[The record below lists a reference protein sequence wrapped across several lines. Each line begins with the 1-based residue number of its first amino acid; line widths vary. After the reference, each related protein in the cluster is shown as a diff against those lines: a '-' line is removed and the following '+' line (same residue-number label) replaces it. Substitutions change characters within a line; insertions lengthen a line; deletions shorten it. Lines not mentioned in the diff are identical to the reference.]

1 MVRQFYTLLLYVQFD
16 LRIQKNQHKRNK
28 EHKFHTFSLSI
39 GVCRLFFFSY
49 SKSSKSELLIL
60 LLDVV
65 DIDDLTLALTDDDD
79 FGDNTMF
86 VLNPGG

>member
-1 MVRQFYTLLLYVQFD
+1 MPRV
-16 LRIQKNQHKRNK
+16 
-28 EHKFHTFSLSI
+28 
-39 GVCRLFFFSY
+39 FSY

>member
-1 MVRQFYTLLLYVQFD
+1 MYNLILG
-16 LRIQKNQHKRNK
+16 IKNQHKRNK
-28 EHKFHTFSLSI
+28 EHKFHTFFLSI
-39 GVCRLFFFSY
+39 GVCRVFSFSY

>member
-1 MVRQFYTLLLYVQFD
+1 MYNLILGFKTN
-16 LRIQKNQHKRNK
+16 INETKNTN
-28 EHKFHTFSLSI
+28 FILSF
-39 GVCRLFFFSY
+39 VNWCMPRDFFSY

>member
-1 MVRQFYTLLLYVQFD
+1 MYNLILGF
-16 LRIQKNQHKRNK
+16 KNQHKRNK
-28 EHKFHTFSLSI
+28 EHKFHTFF
-39 GVCRLFFFSY
+39 VNWCMPRVFFSY

-79 FGDNTMF
+79 DFGDNTMF

>member
-1 MVRQFYTLLLYVQFD
+1 MPRV
-16 LRIQKNQHKRNK
+16 
-28 EHKFHTFSLSI
+28 
-39 GVCRLFFFSY
+39 FFSY

-79 FGDNTMF
+79 FGITPC
-86 VLNPGG
+86 LC